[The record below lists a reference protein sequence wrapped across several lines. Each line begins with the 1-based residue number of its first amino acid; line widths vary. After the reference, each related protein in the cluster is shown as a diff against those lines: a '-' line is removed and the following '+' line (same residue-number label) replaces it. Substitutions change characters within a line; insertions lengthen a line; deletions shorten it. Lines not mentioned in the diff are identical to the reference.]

1 MKIERINDLAEILK
15 CLPFER
21 EIRIKGRDK
30 TRESDMLLFIKSQLD
45 NPLFGVWFS
54 YDEKEDINGY
64 MIGMLSLIPGFH
76 REIILRMY
84 TKDSKI
90 KDEFFNILSQWA
102 KEYKIKIQHTTVI
115 KNIKAISR
123 KYKFLP
129 VSVNMERR
137 I

>member
-1 MKIERINDLAEILK
+1 
-15 CLPFER
+15 
-21 EIRIKGRDK
+21 
-30 TRESDMLLFIKSQLD
+30 MLLFIRSQLE
-45 NPLFGVWFS
+45 NPLFGIWMA
-54 YDEKEDINGY
+54 YDDDNNILGY
-64 MIGMLSLIPGFH
+64 TIGMLSLIPGFH

-90 KDEFFNILSQWA
+90 KDEFFNILAQWA

-123 KYKFLP
+123 KFKFIP
-129 VSVNMERR
+129 ISVNMERR

>member
-1 MKIERINDLAEILK
+1 MRIERINDLAEILK

-21 EIRIKGRDK
+21 EIRVKGRDN
-30 TRESDMLLFIKSQLD
+30 TRESDMLLFIRSQLD

-54 YDEKEDINGY
+54 YNGGGDINGY

-90 KDEFFNILSQWA
+90 KDEFFNILAQWA

-115 KNIKAISR
+115 KNIKAILR
-123 KYKFLP
+123 KFKFKP